1 MTDNLK
7 HLTARAGLRERI
19 VETAASLFIS
29 RGIKSVKMD
38 DVAAALTISKRTLYE
53 VFPDK
58 ESLLME
64 VIRNGQTK
72 ADDYLRDVVA
82 SGANVMEVLLKM
94 FEYSTGQFH
103 STNPKFF
110 EEVKRYPKAFHLM
123 ARGNNED
130 TAHAVDFLRRGVDQG
145 IFRDD
150 INFAIINQL
159 ITEQFNVLLHT
170 DISSQY
176 PFIEVYESIMFTQLR
191 GLSTERGAR
200 ELEEFITRYRK
211 EREPEGN

>member
-7 HLTARAGLRERI
+7 HTTARAGLRERI

-123 ARGNNED
+123 ARQQRRHGSCGG
-130 TAHAVDFLRRGVDQG
+130 FLAPGGRPRH
-145 IFRDD
+145 IPR
-150 INFAIINQL
+150 
-159 ITEQFNVLLHT
+159 
-170 DISSQY
+170 
-176 PFIEVYESIMFTQLR
+176 
-191 GLSTERGAR
+191 
-200 ELEEFITRYRK
+200 
-211 EREPEGN
+211 